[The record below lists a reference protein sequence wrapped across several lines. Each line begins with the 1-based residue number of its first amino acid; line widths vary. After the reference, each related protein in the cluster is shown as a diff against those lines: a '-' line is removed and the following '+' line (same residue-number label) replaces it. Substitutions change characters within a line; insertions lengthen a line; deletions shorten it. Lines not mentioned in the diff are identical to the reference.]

1 MNLIYISCLHISHSA
16 QLLGHKIKIITNR
29 NQGKKT
35 QKRFQ
40 PIAQMKLGLRK
51 QGVSIWWWDGG
62 LIAAWL
68 DWRPLL
74 QLLLLNPAPPN
85 WLHWGSAAAA
95 AAVGLPWPSPWP
107 LAGPSWSAS
116 TSSAGSGTRSS
127 PAFRTT
133 SVRWPPRIAW
143 ADLDTC
149 SAWTASPAPGV
160 AGTWRRFEVSGFCPE
175 SHDADRRPVPG
186 FDGAAFQRGPGTR
199 IAAVRAWNYDP

>member
-95 AAVGLPWPSPWP
+95 AAVGWPWPSPWP
-107 LAGPSWSAS
+107 PAGPSWSAS
-116 TSSAGSGTRSS
+116 DSGVPTESEQYTPPNPRFSPIPGSYH
-127 PAFRTT
+127 FHL
-133 SVRWPPRIAW
+133 
-143 ADLDTC
+143 DLE
-149 SAWTASPAPGV
+149 G
-160 AGTWRRFEVSGFCPE
+160 
-175 SHDADRRPVPG
+175 
-186 FDGAAFQRGPGTR
+186 
-199 IAAVRAWNYDP
+199 